1 MAIDMEMFHGFLGQ
15 IKQLGSMAQPT
26 DYSDE
31 ERVTRAKEV
40 FNKRI
45 QGEQAGD
52 LEACMHCGLCAEACH
67 FRVMTGDPKYTPA
80 KKFELIRRY
89 YRREKGP
96 FKWIY
101 KMATKDITAQDLQD
115 WQELVYDSCTTCGRC
130 SMICPMGINI
140 AELVTITRAGLA
152 NAGLIP
158 ADLRAV
164 QQEQEANGTV
174 FGAGPEAL
182 KQAIDKMAE
191 MGVDI
196 PLDKEK
202 ADYLVIT
209 SVIDILLFNDSLMGT
224 AKIFNK
230 LGLNWTIKSCA
241 FEGSNFGLLAGVST
255 TQEKATLSIINEA
268 VNIGAKAVIIPECG
282 HAYPALR
289 WSGAN
294 LYGQQLPFDVFAI
307 SEFLGLQLKEG
318 NLKLKQNPDLNITYH
333 DPCKVGRY
341 SGVIDEPREVFK
353 ALGGKFT
360 ETPSHGKMNWCCGGG
375 AGVFVIN
382 SAAPLRKAAFD
393 KKIEEVDK
401 TGADQVVMACGS
413 CRMNFLKGAHDAKWD
428 KEIVSMVSMVS
439 DHLA

>member
-1 MAIDMEMFHGFLGQ
+1 MAIDMNVFHGFMGQ

-26 DYSDE
+26 DYPDD
-31 ERVTRAKEV
+31 ERVSRAKEV
-40 FNKRI
+40 FSKRI
-45 QGEQAGD
+45 QAEQAGD
-52 LEACMHCGLCAEACH
+52 LEACVHCGLCAEACH
-67 FRVMTGDPKYTPA
+67 FRVMTGNPKYTPA
-80 KKFELIRRY
+80 RKFELIRRY

-96 FKWIY
+96 FKWLY
-101 KMATKDITAQDLQD
+101 KLATRDITAQDLQD

-140 AELVTITRAGLA
+140 AELVTITRSALA

-164 QQEQEANGTV
+164 QQEQQAYGTV
-174 FGAGPEAL
+174 FGAGPDAL

-202 ADYLVIT
+202 ADYLVVT
-209 SVIDILLFNDSLMGT
+209 SVIDLLIFNDSLMGT
-224 AKIFNK
+224 AKVFNK
-230 LGLNWTIKSCA
+230 MGLDWTIKSCA
-241 FEGSNFGLLAGVST
+241 FEGANFGMLAGASS
-255 TQEKATLSIINEA
+255 TQEKASLAIIDEA
-268 VNIGAKAVIIPECG
+268 VRLGAKAVIIPECG

-289 WSGAN
+289 WAGAN
-294 LYGQQLPFDVFAI
+294 VYGKRLPFEVYAI
-307 SEFLGLQLKEG
+307 SEFLGIQLKEG
-318 NLKLKQNPDLNITYH
+318 NLKLKENKDLNITYH

-353 ALGGKFT
+353 ALGANFT

-393 KKIEEVDK
+393 KKIEEVDQ
-401 TGADQVVMACGS
+401 TGADTVVMACGS
-413 CRMNFLKGAHDAKWD
+413 CRMNFLKGADDAKWD
-428 KEIVSMVSMVS
+428 KEIVSMVAMVS
-439 DHLA
+439 ENLA